1 MLYNNKQVS
10 GWNKSL
16 DINGNAIAKIFYEDN
31 TSEVLGNGKS
41 AEFINSNGNSSYS
54 KFYQS
59 LSGLRNSKLKQ
70 L

>member
-16 DINGNAIAKIFYEDN
+16 DINGNAIVKIFYEDGAC
-31 TSEVLGNGKS
+31 EILGNGKS
-41 AEFINSNGNSSYS
+41 AEFINSNGNSSYN

-70 L
+70 R